1 MPRLMRPPRSPS
13 LPSAT
18 GLGEVGGIRTRITG
32 LRARDPEPLDDN
44 LDLVD
49 SEGIE
54 PSSPGC
60 RPGIHRAA
68 EVNAAARFKG
78 DRFAIARPL
87 NDEPILART
96 TGLEPVLPR

>member
-1 MPRLMRPPRSPS
+1 MNPHVEAYETSKVAVPS
-13 LPSAT
+13 LRS
-18 GLGEVGGIRTRITG
+18 ERW
-32 LRARDPEPLDDN
+32 
-44 LDLVD
+44 LVD

-60 RPGIHRAA
+60 KPGIL
-68 EVNAAARFKG
+68 
-78 DRFAIARPL
+78 PL

>member
-1 MPRLMRPPRSPS
+1 MNPHAEAYETSKVAVPS
-13 LPSAT
+13 LRS
-18 GLGEVGGIRTRITG
+18 ERW
-32 LRARDPEPLDDN
+32 
-44 LDLVD
+44 LVD

-60 RPGIHRAA
+60 KPGILRAVRNESGRPSSIA
-68 EVNAAARFKG
+68 IAARSLG
-78 DRFAIARPL
+78 PL